1 MGPPPN
7 YLSWS
12 NNVLKKNY
20 PICLVVIENVLFLKF
35 IFYGKMCSSIFLNF
49 GSFMS
54 LNTSL
59 IQLIFFLLTTVD
71 NLVTYIENKN
81 CKDFTME
88 DGERLI

>member
-1 MGPPPN
+1 
-7 YLSWS
+7 
-12 NNVLKKNY
+12 
-20 PICLVVIENVLFLKF
+20 
-35 IFYGKMCSSIFLNF
+35 MCSSIFLNF

-81 CKDFTME
+81 CKDFIME